1 MRRLAFYA
9 ALAVISLGTWQVFAL
24 LNPPLFLPPPF
35 TVWATFVDLLRSGQ
49 LLRDIEASYL
59 RILTGWIIGSVVG
72 ALVGVLMG
80 TNRLARFVLDPY
92 LQTFRFLP
100 AIALLPLLILWLGSG
115 EPSRLAL
122 IVYATSF
129 IVALTTMDGA
139 LNVEQDKIRAAQSLG
154 ASRWQIFWLVVLP
167 ATMPSILTGVRLGMG
182 GSFLAI
188 VTAEMLS
195 ANQGLGFLIE
205 NARLYLLTPRIFV
218 AIGML
223 GLLGLF
229 TDAAIR
235 FLSVRVGYRFQF
247 KV

>member
-1 MRRLAFYA
+1 LA
-9 ALAVISLGTWQVFAL
+9 
-24 LNPPLFLPPPF
+24 
-35 TVWATFVDLLRSGQ
+35 
-49 LLRDIEASYL
+49 
-59 RILTGWIIGSVVG
+59 GWSIGSGVG
-72 ALVGVLMG
+72 ALIGGLMG
-80 TNRLARFVLDPY
+80 TNRIARFVLDPY
-92 LQTFRFLP
+92 LQIFRFLP

-115 EPSRLAL
+115 EPSRAAL
-122 IVYATSF
+122 ILFPASF

-139 LNVEQDKIRAAQSLG
+139 LKVDKEKVRSAQSLG
-154 ASRWQIFWLVVLP
+154 ATRWQIFWLVVLP

-195 ANQGLGFLIE
+195 ANAGLGFLIE

-218 AIGML
+218 AIAML

-229 TDAAIR
+229 SDAAIR
-235 FLSVRVGYRFQF
+235 FLSVHLGYRFQF

>member
-1 MRRLAFYA
+1 VRRLGFYI
-9 ALAVISLGTWQVFAL
+9 ALAILSLGGWQLLAL
-24 LNPPLFLPPPF
+24 LNPPLFLPPPAS
-35 TVWATFVDLLRSGQ
+35 VWSTFADLLRNGQ

-59 RILTGWIIGSVVG
+59 RILSGWAIGSVLG
-72 ALVGVLMG
+72 ALVGILMG
-80 TNRLARFVLDPY
+80 TNWLVRFVLDPY
-92 LQTFRFLP
+92 LQIFRFLP

-139 LNVEQDKIRAAQSLG
+139 LNVEQDKIRAAESLG

-167 ATMPSILTGVRLGMG
+167 ATMPSILTGARLGMG
-182 GSFLAI
+182 GSFLSI

-218 AIGML
+218 AIAML

-229 TDAAIR
+229 SDAAIR
-235 FLSVRVGYRFQF
+235 FLSVRLGYRFQF